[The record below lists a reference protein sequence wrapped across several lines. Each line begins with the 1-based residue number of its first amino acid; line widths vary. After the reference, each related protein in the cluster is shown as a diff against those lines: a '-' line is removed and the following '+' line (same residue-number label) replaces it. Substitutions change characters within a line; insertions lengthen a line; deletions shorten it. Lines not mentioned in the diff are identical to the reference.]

1 MTAKFKEYLFATC
14 SVLLLFSSISYIAEW
29 AAVPY
34 IYAISGA
41 GIAIYLLTTFYKGEN
56 LRLKRLNI
64 QQAIAAIMLPLS
76 SYFMFKE
83 MSEWVICLFISALLL
98 VYVVYVKEYEEKK
111 MHGKNNKPSE

>member
-1 MTAKFKEYLFATC
+1 MSVKFKEYLFAIC
-14 SVLLLFSSISYIAEW
+14 SVLLLFSAISYIFEW
-29 AAVPY
+29 PFVPY

-41 GIAIYLLTTFYKGEN
+41 GVAIYLLTTTYKGDN

-64 QQAIAAIMLPLS
+64 QQVVAAIMLPVS

-83 MSEWVICLFISALLL
+83 MNEWVICLFISALLL

-111 MHGKNNKPSE
+111 EHGKDNKPSE